1 MFFVI
6 KFLISLCTAGGFW
19 LTFTA
24 LHSNYRNAWIFTIVY
39 FVVIFIISSVFFSV
53 FSMAGDT
60 IFLCYCKSLY
70 IGKKYMITDISKI
83 SVLDFEKNDG
93 TSDKPYFMSPEL
105 RDLLD
110 SRNKIPLSRM
120 FLK

>member
-1 MFFVI
+1 
-6 KFLISLCTAGGFW
+6 
-19 LTFTA
+19 
-24 LHSNYRNAWIFTIVY
+24 
-39 FVVIFIISSVFFSV
+39 
-53 FSMAGDT
+53 
-60 IFLCYCKSLY
+60 
-70 IGKKYMITDISKI
+70 MITDISKI